1 MVNLEGTNPISG
13 ESIDATSVSDWRSYV
28 VGGTV
33 LVSALMIGRFAA
45 NLASERTNVGDTVSD
60 AVLSTT

>member
-13 ESIDATSVSDWRSYV
+13 DSVDATSVNDWRSYI

-45 NLASERTNVGDTVSD
+45 NLASERTNIGDTVED
-60 AVLSTT
+60 TVLGTT